1 MHASPCQPL
10 VLPQN
15 TGVLIGVLDTEV
27 QSIQRKDGQYFLVG
41 KLQVLKLQVISLVL
55 HFVLKQLAQART
67 HY

>member
-10 VLPQN
+10 TLPQN

-27 QSIQRKDGQYFLVG
+27 QSIQRKDGLYISVG

-55 HFVLKQLAQART
+55 HFIFK
-67 HY
+67 